1 MGLILAATFGLVLWI
16 VIWSIGYSGLDSVL
30 LALIVMV
37 LGAAGRVV
45 LRHLTSGSSAPV
57 RGAPAGRGRPLESRR
72 SRGSALR
79 CDFASV
85 LWSPD
90 CDRTE
95 R

>member
-45 LRHLTSGSSAPV
+45 LRHLTSGSSAP
-57 RGAPAGRGRPLESRR
+57 
-72 SRGSALR
+72 
-79 CDFASV
+79 
-85 LWSPD
+85 
-90 CDRTE
+90 E